1 VTRAATNR
9 RIVVLASLFVG
20 LLAIAL
26 ARAFWLQALNG
37 DAYAAMAVRQH
48 RETVVVPAAR
58 GTIFDRNGEPLA
70 IGQPTTTVFA
80 NPRQV
85 QRPRDVTLA
94 VARAL
99 DLPQQEVYSQLV
111 DRSRGFVYL
120 ARKVSQLDAE
130 RLEDLGFAG
139 LGFFPEEL
147 RTYPQGP
154 VAAQVLGFAG
164 TDNKGLEGLER
175 SLEQVLAGRPGSRT
189 IVKDP
194 GGRVLDVVST
204 KPEAPGRNVRL
215 TIDHQIQANAE
226 DILSETVRQYGARAA
241 SAIVMD
247 PYSGAVLAMAV
258 APGFNANRFATT
270 RADRRRN
277 RAVTD
282 TYEPGSTFKLVT
294 IAAALEEGLVS
305 PGSAFQLQPSIRV
318 ADRVIREAHERGTEQ
333 MTVRSI
339 VERSSNIGTIT
350 IAQQLGEGRLA
361 DWIDRFGFGHAT
373 GMDFPGESA
382 GFALPPDEWSGS
394 TIGTVP
400 IGHGIAVTPVQMAR
414 AYAAIAN
421 GGVLVTPHLVEAID
435 GSAVQ
440 RKRGKRVVSRA
451 VSTQMLSMLRG
462 VVLEGTGTEAAI
474 PGYTVA
480 GKTGTAA
487 KIDPETGRYSHSKY
501 VASFVGLVPA
511 TKPRLVI
518 MVMVDEPSGSIYG
531 GEVAAPVFRQI
542 ARFNLQHLE
551 VPPDARRTTPSA
563 G

>member
-1 VTRAATNR
+1 MTRAATNR
-9 RIVVLASLFVG
+9 RIV
-20 LLAIAL
+20 LLAVAFVALLGIAFG
-26 ARAFWLQALNG
+26 RAFWLQAVHG

-58 GTIFDRNGEPLA
+58 GTIFDRDGEPLA
-70 IGQPTTTVFA
+70 IGEQATTVYA

-85 QRPRDVTLA
+85 DRPREVALA
-94 VARAL
+94 TAKKL
-99 DLPQQEVYSQLV
+99 DLDPGVVYQQLT

-120 ARKVSQLDAE
+120 ARKVDPLKAE
-130 RLEDLGFAG
+130 ELEELGLAG
-139 LGFFPEEL
+139 LGFYPEEL

-154 VAAQVLGFAG
+154 VASQVLGYAG
-164 TDNKGLEGLER
+164 MDNKGLEALER
-175 SLEQVLAGRPGSRT
+175 SLDRVLAGKPGSQT

-194 GGRVLDVVST
+194 LGRALDVVAT
-204 KPEAPGRNVRL
+204 KPETQGRNVRL

-226 DILSETVRQYGARAA
+226 AVLAETVSRYGARAA

-247 PYSGAVLAMAV
+247 PHTGAVLAMAT
-258 APGFNANRFATT
+258 APGFNANRFPTT

-294 IAAALEEGLVS
+294 VAAGLEENVVS
-305 PGSAFQLQPSIRV
+305 PESSFQLPPSIQV
-318 ADRVIREAHERGTEQ
+318 ADRVINEAHTRGTEL
-333 MTVRSI
+333 MSVREI

-350 IAQQLGEGRLA
+350 IAQRLGEGRLA
-361 DWIDRFGFGHAT
+361 YWIDRFGFGQQT
-373 GMDFPGESA
+373 GIDFPGESP
-382 GFALPPDEWSGS
+382 GFALPRDEWSGS

-400 IGHGIAVTPVQMAR
+400 IGHGIAVTPMQMAR
-414 AYAAIAN
+414 AYSAIAN
-421 GGVLVTPHLVEAID
+421 GGVLVRPHLVDRVD
-435 GSAVQ
+435 GRPVPQ
-440 RKRGKRVVSRA
+440 RRGKRVVSPR
-451 VSTQMLSMLRG
+451 VSRQMLSMLRG

-487 KIDPETGRYSHSKY
+487 KIDSSGRYSHTDY

-531 GEVAAPVFRQI
+531 GVVAAPAFRQI

-551 VPPDARRTTPSA
+551 VPPDAPRNDVSSD
-563 G
+563 

>member
-1 VTRAATNR
+1 VKPAATNR
-9 RIVVLASLFVG
+9 RIVVLAASFV
-20 LLAIAL
+20 LVLSVAL
-26 ARAFWLQALNG
+26 GRAFWLQAVQG

-70 IGQPTTTVFA
+70 IGERTITVFA
-80 NPRQV
+80 NPMQV
-85 QRPRDVTLA
+85 DQPNELTLA
-94 VARAL
+94 AVQEL
-99 DLPQQEVYSQLV
+99 GVDPDVLYPQLL
-111 DRSRGFVYL
+111 DRSRGFVYV
-120 ARKVSQLDAE
+120 ARKADVEAAR
-130 RLEDLGFAG
+130 RLEAMEYAG
-139 LGFFPEEL
+139 LGFYPEEL

-164 TDNKGLEGLER
+164 MDNQGLEGLER
-175 SLEQVLAGRPGSRT
+175 SLEKMLAGKAGSQT

-194 GGRVLDVVST
+194 IGRTLDVVST
-204 KPEAPGRNVRL
+204 KPETQGHNVRL

-226 DILSETVRQYGARAA
+226 AVLKDTVARFGARSAT
-241 SAIVMD
+241 AIVMD
-247 PYSGAVLAMAV
+247 PKTGAILAMAV
-258 APGFNANRFATT
+258 APTFNANRFPTT
-270 RADRRRN
+270 RPDRRRN

-294 IAAALEEGLVS
+294 IAAALEEAIVS
-305 PGSAFQLQPSIRV
+305 PTTAFRLPPTLRV
-318 ADRVIREAHERGTEQ
+318 ADRVIREAHTRSTERL
-333 MTVRSI
+333 TVREI
-339 VERSSNIGTIT
+339 VEYSSNIGTVT
-350 IAQQLGEGRLA
+350 VAQRLGEGRLA
-361 DWIDRFGFGHAT
+361 SWIDRFGFGRRS
-373 GMDFPGESA
+373 GVDFPGESS
-382 GFALPPDEWSGS
+382 GFALPLEQWSGS

-421 GGVLVTPHLVEAID
+421 GGVLVEPHLVERVD
-435 GSAVQ
+435 GRTVGR
-440 RKRGKRVVSRA
+440 RKRTRIVSRS

-462 VVLEGTGTEAAI
+462 VVVEGTGTEAAI

-487 KIDPETGRYSHSKY
+487 KIDANGRYSHSRY

-511 TKPRLVI
+511 TKPELVI
-518 MVMVDEPSGSIYG
+518 MVMVDEPRGSIYG
-531 GEVAAPVFRQI
+531 GVVAAPAFKQI

-551 VPPDARRTTPSA
+551 VPPDAPRTSRRD

>member
-1 VTRAATNR
+1 MSRGAANR
-9 RIVVLASLFVG
+9 RIV
-20 LLAIAL
+20 LLAGAFVALLGVAL
-26 ARAFWLQALNG
+26 ARAFWLQVVQG
-37 DAYAAMAVRQH
+37 DAYAAMATRQH
-48 RETVVVPAAR
+48 RETVVVPAGR

-70 IGQPTTTVFA
+70 IGEQAMTVFA

-85 QRPRDVTLA
+85 DRPRELTLA
-94 VARAL
+94 IAKEL
-99 DLPQQEVYSQLV
+99 DLDLAPVYSLLT
-111 DRSRGFVYL
+111 DRSKGFVYI
-120 ARKVSQLDAE
+120 ARKVDPRDAE
-130 RLEDLGFAG
+130 ALEKLGFAG
-139 LGFFPEEL
+139 LGFYSEEL
-147 RTYPQGP
+147 RTYPQKR
-154 VAAQVLGFAG
+154 VASQVLGYAG
-164 TDNKGLEGLER
+164 LDNLGLEGLER
-175 SLEQVLAGRPGSRT
+175 SLDRVLAGKPGSQT

-194 GGRVLDVVST
+194 IGRALDVVST
-204 KPEAPGRNVRL
+204 KPETPGRNIRL

-226 DILSETVRQYGARAA
+226 AVLAETVAQHGARAA

-247 PYSGAVLAMAV
+247 PHTGGVLAMAT
-258 APGFNANRFATT
+258 APGFNANRFPTT

-294 IAAALEEGLVS
+294 IAAALEEHVVK
-305 PGSAFQLQPSIRV
+305 PGSSFLLPPSLQV
-318 ADRVIREAHERGTEQ
+318 ADRVIREAHDRGTER
-333 MTVRSI
+333 MTVRGI

-350 IAQQLGEGRLA
+350 IAQRLGEGRLA
-361 DWIDRFGFGHAT
+361 YWIDRFGFGGKT
-373 GMDFPGESA
+373 GIDFPGESP
-382 GFALPPDEWSGS
+382 GFALPPEEWSGS

-400 IGHGIAVTPVQMAR
+400 IGHGIAVTPIQMAR

-421 GGVLVTPHLVEAID
+421 GGVLVQPHLVERVD
-435 GSAVQ
+435 GKPVA
-440 RKRGKRVVSRA
+440 RKGGTRVVSRR
-451 VSTQMLSMLRG
+451 VSKQMLSMLRG
-462 VVLEGTGTEAAI
+462 VVLEGTGTQAAI

-487 KIDPETGRYSHSKY
+487 KIDSTGRYSHTDY

-531 GEVAAPVFRQI
+531 GDVAAPVFRQI

-551 VPPDARRTTPSA
+551 VPPDAPRTAHSP